1 MNIAVWPTVQTG
13 RPGTSD
19 RSLTGLELSVEDE
32 KLHPTFW
39 HSFHAFLQL
48 LPHHGS
54 SDLMTRSIQDA
65 IARIG
70 DPGEGSNGLW
80 EKVVAQLIDGLEDIS
95 SKQEHP
101 GLSQLL
107 EELTQWLKQGEMR
120 DGTPDVRDVSV
131 RTHELQRIMSDF
143 VALFG
148 QLAETERLQV
158 AKGVWPLLRELHPDG
173 SGQRTPSVL
182 KEGSFPHDVHV
193 RVQGGPES
201 RGETPKVHLLAGA
214 SPETTRASTKVPS
227 GYLESGAGDKPSL
240 NAHHSSLD
248 RLAEAVANG
257 RTTISPA
264 TVSRLS
270 RLTETVVDVGGHVT
284 TGKGSG
290 ELVEVQ
296 GQRAESGW
304 QMQFASQSGIASQS
318 HVANTNAATKPFV
331 QLQQFS
337 ETLQQTVVRHLHV
350 NPNGTSAVRLSLY
363 PESLGQVDVRMTSHN
378 GVLTAHLVVDTW
390 VAKELLEGQL
400 EHLRQ
405 ALQQQGL
412 QVDKLEVS
420 VGQQGLASRR
430 FHHPQDPHGGEGGH
444 TPQLEG
450 DHRANVLDTY
460 SDMETA
466 EVASWRYPHSS
477 VNYTV

>member
-1 MNIAVWPTVQTG
+1 
-13 RPGTSD
+13 
-19 RSLTGLELSVEDE
+19 
-32 KLHPTFW
+32 
-39 HSFHAFLQL
+39 
-48 LPHHGS
+48 
-54 SDLMTRSIQDA
+54 
-65 IARIG
+65 
-70 DPGEGSNGLW
+70 
-80 EKVVAQLIDGLEDIS
+80 
-95 SKQEHP
+95 
-101 GLSQLL
+101 
-107 EELTQWLKQGEMR
+107 MR
-120 DGTPDVRDVSV
+120 DGSPDVRDVSA

-158 AKGVWPLLRELHPDG
+158 AKGVWLLLDERHRDS

-182 KEGSFPHDVHV
+182 KEGGFPHDVHV

-201 RGETPKVHLLAGA
+201 RGETPKVHLLVGA
-214 SPETTRASTKVPS
+214 SPETTRASSKVPS
-227 GYLESGAGDKPSL
+227 GYLELGAGDKPAL

-248 RLAEAVANG
+248 RLAVAVANG
-257 RTTISPA
+257 RATFSPA

-270 RLTETVVDVGGHVT
+270 RLPGTVVDGGGLVT
-284 TGKGSG
+284 TGKGGG

-304 QMQFASQSGIASQS
+304 QMQFASQSVIASQS

-337 ETLQQTVVRHLHV
+337 EALQQTIVRHLHV

-363 PESLGQVDVRMTSHN
+363 PESLGQVDVRMTKSQRSVN
-378 GVLTAHLVVDTW
+378 GPSRRRYVGGERIA
-390 VAKELLEGQL
+390 G
-400 EHLRQ
+400 
-405 ALQQQGL
+405 G
-412 QVDKLEVS
+412 S
-420 VGQQGLASRR
+420 VGAPAASFATTRDAGGQAGSVRR
-430 FHHPQDPHGGEGGH
+430 ATGTRVPAFSPPPRFPRRGRGPYAPTRRGS
-444 TPQLEG
+444 
-450 DHRANVLDTY
+450 RVNVLDTY